1 MNGFNYLELLRLAA
15 PEAILTV
22 AALLVLAADLL
33 VMREQPLRSRQLI
46 GSLIAALGCLAA
58 IIVLVATDGVFNVPD
73 NLGMLVSTPL
83 TRLAK
88 EIILALAIFTLIF
101 TLEQRFT
108 EHIGEFLALVL
119 LSTLGMMFLVSS
131 EDLLMLFVALE
142 LTSIPLYALTA
153 FNKRAPRP
161 AEAAMKYFLFGG
173 MAAAFLLFGF
183 SLLYGMTGSTNL
195 PQLAGALQDP
205 PLDPLVVLALV
216 MVMAG
221 FGFKIA
227 AVPFHLWAPDVYQGA
242 PTPVAAY
249 IASGSKVASFVILA
263 KVLMLG
269 FLGHTTEG
277 SAAGADFRAGWL
289 PLVAIV
295 ATLSMVVGNFTALAQ
310 TSVRRLLA
318 YSAIAHAGNLLLPIL
333 ANDRA
338 GTAALLFYVA
348 TYGVATIGAF
358 VVVAAVEEATGSDS
372 LTSFA
377 GLHRRSPV
385 LALSL
390 GVFLLSLAGIPPL
403 AGFFG
408 KFYAFAAALG
418 AQQGKLGLL
427 WLVILAIALSAV
439 SLYYYL
445 KVLKQAF
452 VVASAQ
458 DAEPL
463 PVPSTWRWLAAV
475 LAVVLVLLGC
485 LPSLLLEPIQ
495 TALAASGF

>member
-1 MNGFNYLELLRLAA
+1 VNGFNYLELLHLAA

-33 VMREQPLRSRQLI
+33 VMREQPIRSRQLI

-58 IIVLVATDGVFNVPD
+58 IVALAVTHGVFNVPD
-73 NLGMLVSTPL
+73 GLGMLVSSPL

-88 EIILALAIFTLIF
+88 QVILVLAIFTLAF
-101 TLEQRFT
+101 ALEQRFT
-108 EHIGEFLALVL
+108 EHVGEFIALVL

-142 LTSIPLYALTA
+142 LTSIPLYVLTA

-295 ATLSMVVGNFTALAQ
+295 ATLSMVLGNFTALAQ

-318 YSAIAHAGNLLLPIL
+318 YSAVAHAGYLLLALL
-333 ANDRA
+333 ANDRV
-338 GTAALLFYVA
+338 GAASLLFYVT

-358 VVVAAVEEATGSDS
+358 AVVSAVEDAEGSDT
-372 LTSFA
+372 LEAFA
-377 GLHRRSPV
+377 GLHRRAPL

-390 GVFLLSLAGIPPL
+390 AVFLLSLAGIPPL

-408 KFYAFAAALG
+408 KFYVFAAALG
-418 AQQGKLGLL
+418 AQQGNLGLL

-452 VVASAQ
+452 VVPT
-458 DAEPL
+458 DAGAPL
-463 PVPSTWRWLAAV
+463 LTVAPTLKWLALL
-475 LAVVLVLLGC
+475 LALVTVALGC
-485 LPSLLLEPIQ
+485 FPGLLLDRIS
-495 TALAASGF
+495 AAITGSGY

>member
-58 IIVLVATDGVFNVPD
+58 IIVLAVTDGAFNVPD

-88 EIILALAIFTLIF
+88 EIILALAVFTLVF
-101 TLEQRFT
+101 ALEQRFT
-108 EHIGEFLALVL
+108 EHVGEFLALVL

-142 LTSIPLYALTA
+142 LTSLPLYALTA

-161 AEAAMKYFLFGG
+161 AESAMKYFLFGG

-183 SLLYGMTGSTNL
+183 SLLYGMSGSTNL
-195 PQLAGALQDP
+195 PQLAGALHGR

-242 PTPVAAY
+242 PAPVAAY
-249 IASGSKVASFVILA
+249 VASGSKVASFVILA
-263 KVLMLG
+263 KVLMIG
-269 FLGHTTEG
+269 FVGVEG
-277 SAAGADFRAGWL
+277 NAAARQFVPGWM
-289 PLVAIV
+289 PLVAVV
-295 ATLSMVVGNFTALAQ
+295 ATLSMVLGNFTAIAQ

-318 YSAIAHAGNLLLPIL
+318 YSAIAHAGNLLLAIL

-338 GTAALLFYVA
+338 GAASLLFYVT

-358 VVVAAVEEATGSDS
+358 AVVSAVEDAEGND
-372 LTSFA
+372 SFA
-377 GLHRRSPV
+377 AFTGLHRRAPM
-385 LALSL
+385 LAMSL

-408 KFYAFAAALG
+408 KFYVFAAALG
-418 AQQGKLGLL
+418 TKQGNLGLL

-452 VVASAQ
+452 VTPSSD
-458 DAEPL
+458 DAPPL
-463 PVPSTWRWLAAV
+463 AAPLTTQWLAAL
-475 LAVVLVLLGC
+475 LAFVTVVLGC
-485 LPSLLLEPIQ
+485 FPSLLLDRIQ
-495 TALAASGF
+495 AALTASGF

>member
-1 MNGFNYLELLRLAA
+1 VNGFNYLELLRLAA

-22 AALLVLAADLL
+22 VALLVLAADLL

-58 IIVLVATDGVFNVPD
+58 IIVLAATDGTFNVPE
-73 NLGMLVSTPL
+73 NLGMLVSSPL

-88 EIILALAIFTLIF
+88 EVILALALCTVVFALD
-101 TLEQRFT
+101 QRFT

-142 LTSIPLYALTA
+142 LTSLPLYALTA

-183 SLLYGMTGSTNL
+183 SLLYGLSGSTNL
-195 PQLAGALQDP
+195 PQLAGALQGR
-205 PLDPLVVLALV
+205 PLDPLVVLAMV

-242 PTPVAAY
+242 PTPVAALV
-249 IASGSKVASFVILA
+249 ASGSKVASFVILA
-263 KVLMLG
+263 KVLLIG
-269 FLGHTTEG
+269 FVGAATEG
-277 SAAGADFRAGWL
+277 SAASGHFIAGWM
-289 PLVAIV
+289 PLVAVV
-295 ATLSMVVGNFTALAQ
+295 ATLSMVLGNFTAIAQ

-318 YSAIAHAGNLLLPIL
+318 YSAIAHAGYLLLAIL

-338 GTAALLFYVA
+338 TAGSLLFYVS

-358 VVVAAVEEATGSDS
+358 AVVSAVEEATGSDAMAA
-372 LTSFA
+372 FA
-377 GLHRRSPV
+377 GLHRRAPL
-385 LALSL
+385 LAMSL
-390 GVFLLSLAGIPPL
+390 AVFLLSLAGIPPL

-408 KFYAFAAALG
+408 KFYVFAAALG
-418 AQQGKLGLL
+418 AKQGNLGLL

-452 VVASAQ
+452 VAPVADDVS
-458 DAEPL
+458 PL
-463 PVPSTWRWLAAV
+463 VAPTATRWLAAF
-475 LAVVLVLLGC
+475 LALVTVLLGC
-485 LPSLLLEPIQ
+485 FPSLLLDRIEA
-495 TALAASGF
+495 ALSASGF